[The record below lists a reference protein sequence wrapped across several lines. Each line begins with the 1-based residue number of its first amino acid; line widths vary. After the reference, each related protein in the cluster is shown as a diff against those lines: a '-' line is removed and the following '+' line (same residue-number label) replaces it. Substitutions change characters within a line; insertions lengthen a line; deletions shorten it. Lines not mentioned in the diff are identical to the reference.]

1 MGLLNSSLQI
11 GRSAILSYEG
21 AMHAV
26 GNNISSAG
34 NPDYAR
40 LSPELASLQGPVLG
54 RGLQPGAGVTLSDI
68 RRNINEA
75 LEERLRLAIGAQ
87 QSAEAR
93 QMAVSQVTSLFDDVS
108 GTGVGTRLNDFF
120 HNFDELQ
127 NTPEDSAIR
136 DLTVNAGS
144 LLASSLTDL
153 RAGLAQVGADIDSE
167 IADVVTVADSLA
179 QDIARLNAEITAS
192 ETGQRGQATALRDQR
207 DALLRNLSQLF
218 DVTVREQPDGAL
230 NVYVGSE
237 ALVQGD
243 VSRGL
248 VAVTETDGEFIRTSV
263 RFADTGQEMQAGGGR
278 IEGLIRARDED
289 AYGQVAA
296 VDEFAFTLIREVNRI
311 HADGQGLV
319 PFREVTGAV
328 DLLDTNV
335 PLNSSAAGVPFPV
348 TSGSFY
354 ITVVDDATQTP
365 VAYRVEVDL
374 TGTGN
379 DTTLESL
386 VQSINDQ
393 VDGVNATITSDNR
406 LTLEADAGVSFV
418 FGLDGQRGRSD
429 TSGVLAALGVNTYF
443 TGTDATNIAVN
454 ETLIDN
460 PLLLAAASEA
470 LPGDGTIAG
479 RIADLDTT
487 TVTQDGYLS
496 ISDVYESIANAVA
509 VSGNASLGDLQAT
522 QTVMQSLQAQR
533 ESISGVN
540 LDEEAISLV
549 KYERAFQGAARFVS
563 AVDDMLSELVSLI
576 R

>member
-1 MGLLNSSLQI
+1 MGLLNSALQI

-21 AMHAV
+21 ALHAV

-34 NPDYAR
+34 SPDYTR
-40 LSPELASLQGPVLG
+40 LSPELASLQGPTLG

-68 RRNINEA
+68 QRNIDEA

-93 QMAVSQVTSLFDDVS
+93 QMAIAQVGSLFDDMS
-108 GTGVGTRLNDFF
+108 GSGVGARLNEFF

-136 DLTVNAGS
+136 DLTVNAGA
-144 LLASSLTDL
+144 LLATALSEL
-153 RAGLAQVGADIDSE
+153 RAGLSRVGENIDAS
-167 IADVVTVADSLA
+167 IADVVQVADALA
-179 QDIARLNAEITAS
+179 EDIARLNAEITTS

-207 DALLRNLSQLF
+207 DALLRELSQLF
-218 DVTVREQPDGAL
+218 DVTVREQRDGSL
-230 NVYVGSE
+230 NVYIGSE
-237 ALVQGD
+237 AIVQGD

-248 VAVTETDGEFIRTSV
+248 VAVTATDGEFTRTSV
-263 RFADTGQEMQAGGGR
+263 RFADTDQEVCAAGGR

-296 VDEFAFTLIREVNRI
+296 VDELAHTLIAEVNKI

-319 PFREVTGAV
+319 PFRSLIGAV
-328 DLLDTNV
+328 DILDTDV
-335 PLNSSAAGVPFPV
+335 PLNSSSAGVPFSV

-354 ITVVDDATQTP
+354 LSVIDDATQTP
-365 VAYRVEVDL
+365 VAYRIEVDL
-374 TGTGN
+374 SGSGT

-393 VDGVNATITSDNR
+393 VEGVTASITSDNR
-406 LTLEADAGVSFV
+406 LAIEADDGVSFV
-418 FGLDGQRGRSD
+418 FGFDGQRGRAD
-429 TSGVLAALGVNTYF
+429 TSGVLAALGINTYF

-454 ETLIDN
+454 KTLIEN
-460 PLLLAAASEA
+460 TSLLAAAAEA
-470 LPGDGTIAG
+470 LPGDGAVAG
-479 RIADLDTT
+479 LIADLDTA
-487 TVTQDGYLS
+487 TVTLDGYQS
-496 ISDVYESIANAVA
+496 ISDVYEAVANAVA
-509 VSGNASLGDLQAT
+509 VSGNAANGDSQAT
-522 QTVMQSLQAQR
+522 ETVMLSLQAQR

-540 LDEEAISLV
+540 LDEEAISLL

-563 AVDDMLSELVSLI
+563 AVDQMIGELVALI